1 MKLSEIVKNL
11 ENTIAG
17 KVALRDSY
25 QECISEENRG
35 SSNFYALNAAI
46 QFINLNIKE
55 LKDILTAV
63 KSVKQ

>member
-1 MKLSEIVKNL
+1 MKIEQLVKNL
-11 ENTIAG
+11 ENTIDG
-17 KVALRDSY
+17 KVALRNSY
-25 QECISEENRG
+25 QEYISEENRG

-63 KSVKQ
+63 KSVE

>member
-1 MKLSEIVKNL
+1 MKLNEIVKNL

-25 QECISEENRG
+25 QECIAEENRG
-35 SSNFYALNAAI
+35 SSNFHVMKAAI

-55 LKDILTAV
+55 LNMILNDV
-63 KSVKQ
+63 KSVE